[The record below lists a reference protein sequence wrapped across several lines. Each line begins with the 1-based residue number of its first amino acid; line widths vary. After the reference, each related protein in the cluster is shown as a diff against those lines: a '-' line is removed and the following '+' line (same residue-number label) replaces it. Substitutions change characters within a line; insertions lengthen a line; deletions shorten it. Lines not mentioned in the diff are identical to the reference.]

1 MTRQA
6 NILSFDEVKAREASS
21 PRTVSPSSASRREY
35 DRYAAALGE
44 DQAFSSHRA
53 RPGIQGG
60 RSPHGAERRPS
71 FRGGYPSGQRAGR
84 PRAVHRNNAI
94 PPQASYQANRPARSS
109 RRGAFGYDEPD
120 PAGHG
125 GHYHENRSAYR
136 HDSVRSHERDAHSHE
151 RDARRGANGQNGL
164 LATARKKL
172 RSAKAEREFDRT
184 VGARER
190 AAAQREQAQGSR
202 AAVYDMRMGATHRK
216 SARMAEEEGAKRRG
230 VNLPFSFSRSISAWG
245 MRCVACAAAAVLA
258 VVMLYPSCQ
267 NLYNETR
274 SLQQLEAEYDALQDY
289 NSKVQAQ
296 VDYLSS
302 DQGIED
308 YARSELGW
316 VRPDEHVVT
325 VEGVTSTE
333 DSTHSGQRLYAI
345 TSGSIKA
352 PDTWY
357 SGFLDVLFGY
367 GS

>member
-44 DQAFSSHRA
+44 DRAFGSHRA
-53 RPGIQGG
+53 RSGIQGG
-60 RSPHGAERRPS
+60 RSPYGAERRTSSHGGHPS
-71 FRGGYPSGQRAGR
+71 SQRASRG
-84 PRAVHRNNAI
+84 RAVRRADASQ
-94 PPQASYQANRPARSS
+94 PQASYHANRPARSA

-120 PAGHG
+120 PVERGR
-125 GHYHENRSAYR
+125 HYHENRSAYR
-136 HDSVRSHERDAHSHE
+136 HDSVRSREHDTRSHE
-151 RDARRGANGQNGL
+151 HDTHRSANDPKGL
-164 LATARKKL
+164 LATARKKF

-230 VNLPFSFSRSISAWG
+230 ASLPFSFGRSISAWG

-302 DQGIED
+302 DEGIED

>member
-44 DQAFSSHRA
+44 DQAFGSHRA
-53 RPGIQGG
+53 RSGIQGG
-60 RSPHGAERRPS
+60 RTPYSAERWAS
-71 FRGGYPSGQRAGR
+71 SRGGYPSSQLAGR
-84 PRAVHRNNAI
+84 GPAVHRANAA
-94 PPQASYQANRPARSS
+94 PLQASHQANRPARSS
-109 RRGAFGYDEPD
+109 RRGAFGCDEPD
-120 PAGHG
+120 PAVRG
-125 GHYHENRSAYR
+125 GHYREDRSAYR
-136 HDSVRSHERDAHSHE
+136 RGSAHSHE

-230 VNLPFSFSRSISAWG
+230 VSLPFSFSRSISAWG

-289 NSKVQAQ
+289 NSKVQTQ

-302 DQGIED
+302 DEGIED

>member
-44 DQAFSSHRA
+44 GESLSRRVQRGAQVGHSSYPQQYRA
-53 RPGIQGG
+53 
-60 RSPHGAERRPS
+60 SS
-71 FRGGYPSGQRAGR
+71 FGGYPNT
-84 PRAVHRNNAI
+84 H
-94 PPQASYQANRPARSS
+94 
-109 RRGAFGYDEPD
+109 
-120 PAGHG
+120 AGH
-125 GHYHENRSAYR
+125 
-136 HDSVRSHERDAHSHE
+136 VRSGRYSDSSAQ
-151 RDARRGANGQNGL
+151 RDARRFDRPARTAHRGSNYAETDPYQPDRRVRGGQGARSNDAAHPREQGAHRDSGNQGGL
-164 LATARKKL
+164 LAAARKKL

-230 VNLPFSFSRSISAWG
+230 VSLPFSFGRSISAWG
-245 MRCVACAAAAVLA
+245 MRCVVGAAAVVFA
-258 VVMLYPSCQ
+258 AVMLYPSCQ
-267 NLYNETR
+267 SLYNETR
-274 SLQQLEAEYDALQDY
+274 SLQQLEAEYDALQTY

-302 DQGIED
+302 DEGIED

-325 VEGVTSTE
+325 VEGVTSSD

-345 TSGSIKA
+345 TSGSVKA
-352 PDTWY
+352 PETWY
-357 SGFLDVLFGY
+357 SGFLDVFFNY
-367 GS
+367 GN

>member
-21 PRTVSPSSASRREY
+21 PRTVSPSSSSRREY

-44 DQAFSSHRA
+44 
-53 RPGIQGG
+53 G
-60 RSPHGAERRPS
+60 E
-71 FRGGYPSGQRAGR
+71 
-84 PRAVHRNNAI
+84 
-94 PPQASYQANRPARSS
+94 SYARPARFGAQERPLPYSRQRRAASYGGNIAGQHTGRGRSS
-109 RRGAFGYDEPD
+109 KDAQMLKQPE
-120 PAGHG
+120 
-125 GHYHENRSAYR
+125 
-136 HDSVRSHERDAHSHE
+136 SHRDAG
-151 RDARRGANGQNGL
+151 RGRTARRGSGHSAAVSYGRDGRLLEAQGSRNHDAARSQEQGAHRGSSRQEGL
-164 LATARKKL
+164 LASARKKL
-172 RSAKAEREFDRT
+172 RSAKADREFDRT
-184 VGARER
+184 IGARER

-230 VNLPFSFSRSISAWG
+230 VSLPVSFGNSISAWG
-245 MRCVACAAAAVLA
+245 MRAVVCAAAAVLA

-274 SLQQLEAEYDALQDY
+274 SLQQLEAEYDALQTY

-302 DQGIED
+302 DEGIED

-325 VEGVTSTE
+325 VEGVTSSE
-333 DSTHSGQRLYAI
+333 DSTHSGERLYAI

-352 PDTWY
+352 PETWY
-357 SGFLDVLFGY
+357 SGFLDVFFNY
-367 GS
+367 GN

>member
-44 DQAFSSHRA
+44 GESRAHRGQRGA
-53 RPGIQGG
+53 QGG
-60 RSPHGAERRPS
+60 QSFYPQQRRAS
-71 FRGGYPSGQRAGR
+71 SYGGYPS
-84 PRAVHRNNAI
+84 NAH
-94 PPQASYQANRPARSS
+94 
-109 RRGAFGYDEPD
+109 
-120 PAGHG
+120 AGHI
-125 GHYHENRSAYR
+125 RSGRYGDPSMQ
-136 HDSVRSHERDAHSHE
+136 H
-151 RDARRGANGQNGL
+151 DARRSDRPGRTAHRGANYAESDPYQRDRRARGGQGARSNDAARSHQQGAHRGSGNQGGL

-230 VNLPFSFSRSISAWG
+230 VSLPFSFGRSISAWG
-245 MRCVACAAAAVLA
+245 MRCVVGAAAVVFA
-258 VVMLYPSCQ
+258 AVMLYPSCQ
-267 NLYNETR
+267 SLYNETR
-274 SLQQLEAEYDALQDY
+274 SLQQLEAEYDALQTY

-302 DQGIED
+302 DEGIED

-325 VEGVTSTE
+325 VEGVTSSD

-345 TSGSIKA
+345 TSGSVKA
-352 PDTWY
+352 PETWY
-357 SGFLDVLFGY
+357 SGFLDVFFNY
-367 GS
+367 GN

>member
-21 PRTVSPSSASRREY
+21 PRTVSPSSSSRREY

-44 DQAFSSHRA
+44 GEG
-53 RPGIQGG
+53 RPFRGTPSGSQG
-60 RSPHGAERRPS
+60 RSPHYSRQGYAPAY
-71 FRGGYPSGQRAGR
+71 GGRS
-84 PRAVHRNNAI
+84 AI
-94 PPQASYQANRPARSS
+94 RQADHGHFDQSAHASLHHEAHQPS
-109 RRGAFGYDEPD
+109 RRGRASRHGGSTFGEPD
-120 PAGHG
+120 HAG
-125 GHYHENRSAYR
+125 RSRRFQEGQGARR
-136 HDSVRSHERDAHSHE
+136 HDSPHASEHDGQ
-151 RDARRGANGQNGL
+151 RGRAAQEGF
-164 LATARKKL
+164 LASTRKKL
-172 RSAKAEREFDRT
+172 RSAKADRQFDRT

-202 AAVYDMRMGATHRK
+202 AAVYDMRMGSTHRK

-230 VNLPFSFSRSISAWG
+230 VSLPVSFGRSISAWG
-245 MRCVACAAAAVLA
+245 MRCVVGVAAFVFAA
-258 VVMLYPSCQ
+258 VMLYPSCQ

-274 SLQQLEAEYDALQDY
+274 SLQQLEAEYDALQTY

-302 DQGIED
+302 DEGIED

-325 VEGVTSTE
+325 VEGVTSSE
-333 DSTHSGQRLYAI
+333 DNTHSGERLYAI
-345 TSGSIKA
+345 TSGSVKA
-352 PDTWY
+352 PETWY

>member
-21 PRTVSPSSASRREY
+21 PRTVSPSTASRRSY
-35 DRYAAALGE
+35 DRYSAALGE
-44 DQAFSSHRA
+44 EDRGF
-53 RPGIQGG
+53 
-60 RSPHGAERRPS
+60 RRPRPAAQGS
-71 FRGGYPSGQRAGR
+71 YPSYRSERHPSSRDGRPSSPRTVQSRAGR
-84 PRAVHRNNAI
+84 SANATSMRDAR
-94 PPQASYQANRPARSS
+94 QADRHARSS
-109 RRGAFGYDEPD
+109 RRGRFEYEEPV
-120 PAGHG
+120 PT
-125 GHYHENRSAYR
+125 ERSRRSREGQGSYR
-136 HDSVRSHERDAHSHE
+136 HDPARSHEQGS
-151 RDARRGANGQNGL
+151 RRGSNEQEGL
-164 LATARKKL
+164 FASVRKKL

-190 AAAQREQAQGSR
+190 AAAQREQASGSR

-230 VNLPFSFSRSISAWG
+230 VSLPFSFSRSISAWG

-302 DQGIED
+302 DEGIED

-316 VRPDEHVVT
+316 VRPDEHVVA

-333 DSTHSGQRLYAI
+333 DGTHSGQRLYSI

-367 GS
+367 GG

>member
-21 PRTVSPSSASRREY
+21 PRTVSPSSASRRAY

-44 DQAFSSHRA
+44 EDRDSDRGFR
-53 RPGIQGG
+53 
-60 RSPHGAERRPS
+60 RSRLGAQ
-71 FRGGYPSGQRAGR
+71 GGYPLYRSERHSSSYDGR
-84 PRAVHRNNAI
+84 PSNHRTSRGRASRGANAASMRDAR
-94 PPQASYQANRPARSS
+94 QADRHSPSSQRGRFGYEEPVPAERS
-109 RRGAFGYDEPD
+109 RRSRESQGSYHHD
-120 PAGHG
+120 PT
-125 GHYHENRSAYR
+125 
-136 HDSVRSHERDAHSHE
+136 RSHEQGSH
-151 RDARRGANGQNGL
+151 RGSSEQEGL
-164 LATARKKL
+164 LGSVRKKL

-184 VGARER
+184 IGARER
-190 AAAQREQAQGSR
+190 AAAQREQASGSR

-230 VNLPFSFSRSISAWG
+230 VSLPFSFSRSISAWG

-302 DQGIED
+302 DEGIED

-333 DSTHSGQRLYAI
+333 DGTHSGQRLYSI

>member
-21 PRTVSPSSASRREY
+21 PRTVSPSSSSRRAY

-44 DQAFSSHRA
+44 DEAPSYHRSLS
-53 RPGIQGG
+53 GIQGG
-60 RSPHGAERRPS
+60 RSPYRPQRQS
-71 FRGGYPSGQRAGR
+71 SSYNSYASSQQVGRDRAVRSTGMTAPQGSYQAKRSARTSRGGYD
-84 PRAVHRNNAI
+84 
-94 PPQASYQANRPARSS
+94 
-109 RRGAFGYDEPD
+109 YDEP
-120 PAGHG
+120 AASERGR
-125 GHYHENRSAYR
+125 RSREGQGAHR
-136 HDSVRSHERDAHSHE
+136 HSAEHSPEQGSH
-151 RDARRGANGQNGL
+151 RGSGKQEGL
-164 LATARKKL
+164 FASARKKL

-184 VGARER
+184 IGARER
-190 AAAQREQAQGSR
+190 AAAQRDQAQGSR

-230 VNLPFSFSRSISAWG
+230 VSLPFSFGRSVSTWG
-245 MRCVACAAAAVLA
+245 TRCVACVAVLVFA
-258 VVMLYPSCQ
+258 VVMLYSPCQ

-302 DQGIED
+302 DEGIED

-325 VEGVTSTE
+325 VEGVTSSD

-367 GS
+367 GN